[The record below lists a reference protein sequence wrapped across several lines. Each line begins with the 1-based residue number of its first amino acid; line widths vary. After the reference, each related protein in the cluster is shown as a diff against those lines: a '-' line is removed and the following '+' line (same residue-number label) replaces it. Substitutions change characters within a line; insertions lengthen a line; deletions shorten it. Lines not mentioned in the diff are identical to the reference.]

1 MSQRTQRWPAIWRLV
16 ILSQTPRI
24 EAALFRHLLDN
35 AAIPLIGS
43 GVGSLLVAWAQ
54 YGIIAGQLELAW
66 LAAVYLTI
74 GLRLLIVRHYR
85 ARQTTGEASPSEAM
99 RFALTVGLSG
109 VAWGLAGLFLIDTS
123 PIGTVV
129 TITAIL
135 AMVMGAALTLSAFL
149 PAFFAFTVPAI
160 LPMILVLAT
169 RGGTGDMTLAL
180 YSAIFLLLIIGN
192 ARRFN
197 NTLRQTWQLSFDKED
212 LLAALTK
219 AHDLQSTLAQTD
231 GLTGIANRRR
241 FDAALQQ
248 EISRHQRSGGQLA
261 LLILDVDHFKN
272 YNDTYGHLAGD
283 ACLQRI
289 AEVLGKHLHRGTDL
303 AARYGGEEFAGILP
317 ATELAGALWLA
328 EQIRTDVE
336 KLDIEHAASA
346 NAGHITVSIGVASLP
361 GRQLGSPSE
370 LIDLADQA
378 LYTAKLDGR
387 NRVLSAPEKL
397 A

>member
-1 MSQRTQRWPAIWRLV
+1 M
-16 ILSQTPRI
+16 SQTPRI

-43 GVGSLLVAWAQ
+43 GIGSLLVAWAQ
-54 YGIIAGQLELAW
+54 YGMLPGKLALAW

-74 GLRLLIVRHYR
+74 GLRLLIIRHYR
-85 ARQTTGEASPSEAM
+85 ARQSKGEASPGEAM

-109 VAWGLAGLFLIDTS
+109 VVWGLAGLFLIDTS
-123 PIGTVV
+123 PIGMVV
-129 TITAIL
+129 TITAIQ

-149 PAFFAFTVPAI
+149 PAFFAFTVPAM
-160 LPMILVLAT
+160 LPMILVLAS
-169 RGGTGDMTLAL
+169 RGGAADMALAL
-180 YSAIFLLLIIGN
+180 YSAIFLILIIGN
-192 ARRFN
+192 AKRFN

-212 LLAALTK
+212 LVCALTK

-289 AEVLGKHLHRGTDL
+289 AQVLGKHLHRGTDL

-328 EQIRTDVE
+328 EQIRSDVE
-336 KLDIEHAASA
+336 KLNIEHAASA
-346 NAGHITVSIGVASLP
+346 NADHITVSIGVASLP

-378 LYTAKLDGR
+378 LYAAKQDGR
-387 NRVLSAPEKL
+387 NRVVSAPEKP